1 MYRIRSAFGVE
12 TTYASLEEFTSAVQ
26 RGGIAPEDQI
36 YHSRADRWLD
46 VKSHPHYRLAIENGQ
61 PNGRPA
67 ASQPVPSGGQTQVMA
82 KPMLRSEGPSR
93 PVGDGFLVMSSGLD
107 SPLRTAGGSRATTR
121 TPEPRAEVNTHDV
134 VRVMPRVAVP
144 PAPPPVASD
153 PADAAPAKA
162 VQVEAAPVE
171 ATPAANRPAPVM
183 PPAPIE
189 KAAPPLEKAAPPPAA
204 AAQIEVPKPE
214 PTVAAAPAPEPQS
227 VPATVRREHHAGD
240 AWTSSSPEAPGH
252 GSRRPFLI
260 GGAIAGVAA
269 LVTLVIWRPW
279 TTDPTA
285 SIAAQTVPAASA
297 PVRDTMLQEFAAA
310 VVAAAAAQPPE
321 PAKAPEPRVL
331 AAVSPDLGIDVGV
344 PAAEIDLS
352 GTPTVNPT
360 TSLSPSEIA
369 RRLTAAEVRAR
380 ADLDRSLGAFSDLLT
395 PERLATPEAVKA
407 TRATWVASGDAIR
420 AYRSTIARLE
430 SAYNDSLLV
439 AQRAR
444 KWPASELRAW
454 SARPTYSEPAET
466 SQIADLM
473 VDQVAEGLDL
483 LIASGGKYQFK
494 NGRIQ
499 FAAPSD
505 AARYS
510 IIQSWVSNR
519 RQQWVSMPAS
529 TRPATIGLLLKAV
542 GDGLPMP

>member
-1 MYRIRSAFGVE
+1 M
-12 TTYASLEEFTSAVQ
+12 
-26 RGGIAPEDQI
+26 
-36 YHSRADRWLD
+36 
-46 VKSHPHYRLAIENGQ
+46 KSHPHYRLATENAQ
-61 PNGRPA
+61 PRERPAAPHAEPPNGR
-67 ASQPVPSGGQTQVMA
+67 TQVMA
-82 KPMLRSEGPSR
+82 KPMLRGEDPSR
-93 PVGDGFLVMSSGLD
+93 PAGDGFLVMSSGLD
-107 SPLRTAGGSRATTR
+107 SPLRTAGGNRATTQ
-121 TPEPRAEVNTHDV
+121 TPEPRAEVKPHDV

-144 PAPPPVASD
+144 TAPPPVAST
-153 PADAAPAKA
+153 PAAAAPA
-162 VQVEAAPVE
+162 EAAPV
-171 ATPAANRPAPVM
+171 AVAPTVNDPAPVI
-183 PPAPIE
+183 PAPPIE
-189 KAAPPLEKAAPPPAA
+189 PAAPSPAPAAPV
-204 AAQIEVPKPE
+204 ELRKPE
-214 PTVAAAPAPEPQS
+214 PAPSPAPAPEPEP
-227 VPATVRREHHAGD
+227 VAATVSRERDAGD

-260 GGAIAGVAA
+260 GGAIAAVAA
-269 LVTLVIWRPW
+269 LAALMIWRPW
-279 TTDPTA
+279 TGDSTA
-285 SIAAQTVPAASA
+285 SIAAQTVPDASA
-297 PVRDTMLQEFAAA
+297 PVRDTALQEFAAA

-321 PAKAPEPRVL
+321 PVKAPEPRVL
-331 AAVSPDLGIDVGV
+331 AAVRPDLQMDVNV
-344 PAAEIDLS
+344 PAADVDLG
-352 GTPTVNPT
+352 GTASVIPT
-360 TSLSPSEIA
+360 TSLSPSEVA
-369 RRLTAAEVRAR
+369 RRLTAAEAQAR
-380 ADLDRSLGAFSDLLT
+380 ADLDRSLGDFSDLLT
-395 PERLATPEAVKA
+395 PVRLGTPEAVKA

-454 SARPTYSEPAET
+454 SARPSYAEPAET

-494 NGRIQ
+494 NGRIH
-499 FAAPSD
+499 FAAPAD

-519 RQQWVSMPAS
+519 RQQWTSMPAS